1 MRAGIAALVCAWLSS
16 TAAAQSPADMK
27 QANEL
32 FLEGR
37 ELLTSHQTKAACE
50 KFEQSIAIDP
60 TAPGVMLN
68 LGLCYEMLEQY
79 ATSLYWFRKAQV
91 AAAEAKL
98 QEYEDEAKRHTLAL
112 ATKVSVVRID
122 ASAAPA
128 DTEIRI
134 DGKLIAPTDYAR
146 VEVDR
151 GGHDL
156 EARATGK
163 QPYTQGFRVT
173 VIDAGTVTIPALADE
188 AHETTPPNGGGA
200 GSGAGGGSD
209 TGPTTSS
216 SPNLGRTIL
225 AASFGAAG
233 LGLCIASP
241 LWANHIKKDYDAAV
255 AKGEMPSTS
264 AAKNKEH
271 IATGMFI
278 AGVGLIGLGT
288 YLYLTAPSGSQ
299 ATPTT
304 ATVLVPVFD
313 AHQVGVAISGSL

>member
-1 MRAGIAALVCAWLSS
+1 MRASILVLVCLAGM
-16 TAAAQSPADMK
+16 ARAQSPSDMK
-27 QANEL
+27 RANEL

-37 ELLTSHQTKAACE
+37 DLLTSHQTKEACE

-68 LGLCYEMLEQY
+68 LGLCYEMLEKY

-98 QEYEDEAKRHTLAL
+98 PDYEDEAKRHTLAL

-128 DTEIRI
+128 ETEIRI
-134 DGKLIAPTDYAR
+134 DGKLIAATDYAR

-156 EARATGK
+156 EARAPGK

-173 VIDAGTVTIPALADE
+173 VIDAGTITIPALADE
-188 AHETTPPNGGGA
+188 VHETPPPSGGT
-200 GSGAGGGSD
+200 GSGAGSGSD
-209 TGPTTSS
+209 TGPTTTS
-216 SPNLGRTIL
+216 SPNLGRMIL

-241 LWANHIKKDYDAAV
+241 LWANHIKQDYDAAV

-288 YLYLTAPSGSQ
+288 YLYLTAPSGSPP
-299 ATPTT
+299 TPTT
-304 ATVLVPVFD
+304 ATVLVPVLD
-313 AHQVGVAISGSL
+313 SHQVGFAISGSL